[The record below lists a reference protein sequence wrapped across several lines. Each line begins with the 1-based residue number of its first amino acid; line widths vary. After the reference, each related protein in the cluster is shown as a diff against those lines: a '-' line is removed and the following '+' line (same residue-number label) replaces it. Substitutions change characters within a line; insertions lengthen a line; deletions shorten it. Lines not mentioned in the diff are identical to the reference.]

1 MKIEVGD
8 LVTIPVLKDSGIVM
22 RIVQQ
27 YINDYDLENFRSDYD
42 LLDNVTLLAE
52 VYWQKMGRSRLE
64 MVSDLKKIN

>member
-42 LLDNVTLLAE
+42 LLENVTLLAE

-64 MVSDLKKIN
+64 MVSDLKKIY

>member
-42 LLDNVTLLAE
+42 LLENVTLLAE

-64 MVSDLKKIN
+64 MVSDLKKSN